1 MPGSRRPPVVGHTEA
16 TEFIS
21 TDTKPTQ
28 RQLDKRVH
36 HVMDPWIATTE
47 PTHAFDLPDN
57 AVESRPGWP
66 RLFRTPR
73 RALLIL
79 ILGLCLRPTRF
90 RTSRRRKQFAVIVHI
105 QIAIT
110 RLQCPLWFYLVTEK
124 AKNLIIELRAR
135 TPAAYVAPN
144 SYAYFGCESSQ
155 NSPAHQRVYPV
166 LRAGKIQF
174 QTLRAKLQI
183 LPKVPVSE
191 SCKGVDLNLLL
202 IEQPV
207 TGLWSQDEFGHLHV
221 CGCRNYVR

>member
-1 MPGSRRPPVVGHTEA
+1 MGSSTTGGH
-16 TEFIS
+16 
-21 TDTKPTQ
+21 
-28 RQLDKRVH
+28 
-36 HVMDPWIATTE
+36 
-47 PTHAFDLPDN
+47 
-57 AVESRPGWP
+57 WP
-66 RLFRTPR
+66 RLFRTQR

-79 ILGLCLRPTRF
+79 ILGLCLPQHD
-90 RTSRRRKQFAVIVHI
+90 SGRRGVVNSCAAIVHI

-135 TPAAYVAPN
+135 TPAAYIAPN

-155 NSPAHQRVYPV
+155 NLPAHQRVYPV
-166 LRAGKIQF
+166 LRAGKIQS
-174 QTLRAKLQI
+174 QTRRAKLQV

-191 SCKGVDLNLLL
+191 SCKGVDLNLFL

-207 TGLWSQDEFGHLHV
+207 TDLWSQDEFGHLHV